1 MSLIDPVLRYSLD
14 STDNLTT
21 DLIGSSDAI
30 SSNVTI
36 STDGTYGDS
45 ATFNGTSSIIELT
58 SSVPA
63 ALSGNASRTVSMWVN
78 MNALGNTNIFTVG
91 NSTGGSSFYWIKFG
105 RNNNEL
111 RFESTASGNSAA
123 YNVGTI
129 STNTWYNIVWT
140 YDGTTSVAYLN
151 GSQVGSIVESPNT
164 TTDLVTLGGTPSS
177 GNGSWVD
184 GEMLD
189 FRIYDQALNSTDV
202 STLFSTGP
210 EAGLALSAT
219 MYAYAADLTW
229 SIVSGAS
236 SYTLN
241 MNGNT
246 IVDGSSDIAHTEYNL
261 DDGTVYL
268 FELYTDL
275 DTVTPVLSESFS
287 TPTSDTTETG
297 NLLTFISNDLTL
309 ISSGNVSEIESFI
322 HGNLVNGDSVQG
334 RIEYNSSI
342 IPEETM
348 EYAEDAGT
356 VLFSEPRISI
366 LTPFVSGDGV
376 KQFDITKSDTL
387 TETISYDGTDTITV
401 NGVTYQPGDRFIF
414 DGKTV
419 KVAELN

>member
-1 MSLIDPVLRYSLD
+1 MSLIDPVLIYALD

-21 DLIGSSDAI
+21 DLIGSADAT

-36 STDGTYGDS
+36 TTDGTYGDA
-45 ATFNGTSSIIELT
+45 ATFNGASSIIELT
-58 SSVPA
+58 TSVPS

-78 MNALGNTNIFTVG
+78 MNALGNTNIFTQG
-91 NSTGGSSFYWIKFG
+91 NSTGGGNFYWIKLG
-105 RNNNEL
+105 LNNNI
-111 RFESTASGNSAA
+111 RFESSVSGNNAVYSL
-123 YNVGTI
+123 GTI
-129 STNTWYNIVWT
+129 STDTWYNVVWT
-140 YDGTTSVAYLN
+140 YNGSTTVAYVN
-151 GSQVGSIVESPNT
+151 GSQVGSISESLNT
-164 TTDLVTLGGTPSS
+164 DTDLITIGGTPSS
-177 GNGSWVD
+177 GNGPFLN

-219 MYAYAADLTW
+219 MYTYAAELTW
-229 SIVSGAS
+229 SIVPGAS
-236 SYTLN
+236 SYTLD
-241 MNGNT
+241 MDGNT
-246 IVDGSSDIAHTEYNL
+246 IVDGSSETAHTEYNL

-287 TPTSDTTETG
+287 TPTSDITETG

-309 ISSGNVSEIESFI
+309 ISSGNVSEIDSFI

-348 EYAEDAGT
+348 EYAENAGT
-356 VLFSEPRISI
+356 ILFSEPRISI

-387 TETISYDGTDTITV
+387 TETISYDGTNTITV
-401 NGVTYQPGDRFIF
+401 EGVTYQAGDRFIF
-414 DGKTV
+414 DGKAV

>member
-78 MNALGNTNIFTVG
+78 MNVLGNTNIFTQG
-91 NSTGGSSFYWIKFG
+91 NSTGGGNFYWIKFG
-105 RNNNEL
+105 LSNNI
-111 RFESTASGNSAA
+111 RFESSVSGNSAV

-129 STNTWYNIVWT
+129 STNAWYNIVWT
-140 YDGTTSVAYLN
+140 YNGSTTVAYVN
-151 GSQVGSIVESPNT
+151 GSQVGSISESLNT
-164 TTDLVTLGGTPSS
+164 DTDLVTIGGTPSS
-177 GNGSWVD
+177 GNGLFLN

-189 FRIYDQALNSTDV
+189 FRVYDQALNSTDV

-236 SYTLN
+236 SYTLA
-241 MNGNT
+241 MNGDT
-246 IVDGSSDIAHTEYNL
+246 IVDGSSETAHTEYNL

-275 DTVTPVLSESFS
+275 DAVTPVLSESFS

-309 ISSGNVSEIESFI
+309 ISSGNVSEIDSFI

-334 RIEYNSSI
+334 RIKYNSSI

-356 VLFSEPRISI
+356 ILFSEPRISI

-376 KQFDITKSDTL
+376 KQFDLTKSDTL

-419 KVAELN
+419 KVGELN